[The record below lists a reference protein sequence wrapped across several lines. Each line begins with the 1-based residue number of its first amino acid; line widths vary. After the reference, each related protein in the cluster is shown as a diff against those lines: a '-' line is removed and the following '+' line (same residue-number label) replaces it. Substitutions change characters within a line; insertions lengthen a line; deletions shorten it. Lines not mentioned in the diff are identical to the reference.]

1 MPERVKP
8 RATMFTPVLV
18 LVVFLAI
25 LAARYLTADTL
36 GLNENPYLAV
46 VVIQLV
52 TYAIP
57 SVFYYKIRGRG
68 FAPKVRLRMFR
79 PAHLLYLLHTTVF
92 LISGVMLLSIL
103 MYRVTPDSFATAS
116 TADYAS
122 FAMNQRFF
130 DGAYLVLAFAVLPA
144 ATEEFLFRG
153 IVLGE
158 YERYGA
164 SVAAAASSMMF
175 AMSHFSFARFP
186 VYLFSGLVLAC
197 ATYATR
203 SVVAAA
209 FIHALNNA
217 AVLLCEKYVLNI
229 VDKQNVSMTLLLI
242 LLGAAAILSAM
253 LMCFEASGLYRDM
266 AQANVP
272 SDYVNH
278 PDRKRNLFVRLGDAF
293 LTPTFLLLVILFVA
307 ATMSQR

>member
-1 MPERVKP
+1 
-8 RATMFTPVLV
+8 MFTPVLV

-25 LAARYLTADTL
+25 LSARFLSADTL

-57 SVFYYKIRGRG
+57 SVFYYKVRGRE
-68 FAPKVRLRMFR
+68 FAPKVRLRMFKT
-79 PAHLLYLLHTTVF
+79 PHILYLFHATVF
-92 LISGVMLLSIL
+92 LIAGVLLLSIL
-103 MYRVTPDSFATAS
+103 MYTVTPESFASAS
-116 TADYAS
+116 SADYAS
-122 FAMNQRFF
+122 FAMNKRFF
-130 DGAYLVLAFAVLPA
+130 DGVYMILAFALLPA

-153 IVLGE
+153 IVIGE

-164 SVAAAASSMMF
+164 SVAVAASALMF
-175 AMSHFSFARFP
+175 AMSHFSLARFP
-186 VYLFSGLVLAC
+186 VYLFSGIVLAC

-203 SVVAAA
+203 SIVTSVVM
-209 FIHALNNA
+209 HALNNA

-242 LLGAAAILSAM
+242 ILAAVAILSAM
-253 LMCFEASGLYRDM
+253 LMCFEASGIYRDM

-272 SDYVNH
+272 SDYVSH
-278 PDRKRNLFVRLGDAF
+278 PDRRRNIFVRIADAF
-293 LTPTFLLLVILFVA
+293 ITPTFLLLVILFVV
-307 ATMSQR
+307 ATLTKL

>member
-1 MPERVKP
+1 
-8 RATMFTPVLV
+8 MFTPVLV

-25 LAARYLTADTL
+25 LSARFLSADTL

-52 TYAIP
+52 TYAVP
-57 SVFYYKIRGRG
+57 SVFYYKVRGRE

-79 PAHLLYLLHTTVF
+79 TSHILYLFHATAF
-92 LISGVMLLSIL
+92 LIAGVLLLSIL
-103 MYRVTPDSFATAS
+103 MYTVTPESFASAS
-116 TADYAS
+116 SADYAS

-130 DGAYLVLAFAVLPA
+130 DGAYLVLAFALLPA

-153 IVLGE
+153 IVIGE

-164 SVAAAASSMMF
+164 SIAVAASALMF
-175 AMSHFSFARFP
+175 AMSHFSLARFP
-186 VYLFSGLVLAC
+186 VYLFSGVVLAC

-203 SVVAAA
+203 SVVTSVVM
-209 FIHALNNA
+209 HALNNA

-242 LLGAAAILSAM
+242 ILGAVAILSAM
-253 LMCFEASGLYRDM
+253 LMCFEASGIYRDM

-272 SDYVNH
+272 SEYVSH
-278 PDRKRNLFVRLGDAF
+278 PDRKRNIFVRIADAF
-293 LTPTFLLLVILFVA
+293 ITPTFLLLVILFVV
-307 ATMSQR
+307 ATLTKL